1 MLIMSGDEFQFIMQG
16 WGTDQEVGL
25 AHVCHSCSVC
35 ASVHSCSV
43 CASVSL
49 EGITSIDWAKG
60 L

>member
-1 MLIMSGDEFQFIMQG
+1 VLIMSGDEFQFIMQG

-35 ASVHSCSV
+35 ASV
-43 CASVSL
+43 SL